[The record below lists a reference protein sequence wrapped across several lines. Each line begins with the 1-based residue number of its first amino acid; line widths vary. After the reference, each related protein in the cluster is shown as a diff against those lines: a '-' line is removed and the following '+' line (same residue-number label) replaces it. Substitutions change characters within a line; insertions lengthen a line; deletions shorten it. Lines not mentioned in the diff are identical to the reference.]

1 MKHQQSLPLFT
12 LHSSLF
18 TLRVQKGAGTHMRL
32 ASRAGEPPPP
42 QRPSPQNLATRRS
55 HVTHSSL
62 FTLHSSLFRFRE
74 SVGPCMAGPWSA
86 GRLVGLLTDLRAT
99 SRSHSSL
106 FTLHSSLFTLHR
118 SPGMMMMI
126 VSSSHTHCLQPS
138 GSASCPRG
146 FLSLSRP
153 RSGTQSEGR
162 CYHLLQGVHRSAQ
175 PLSSLV
181 SRQATAAWP
190 GHRCYAG
197 RSAQRHGDETRRWPA
212 ECQWQSPAA
221 ASWLTLLRDA
231 AVLNRIAR
239 RGRRGQRL
247 HSVSSLTT
255 APWLSWTCQARKCQ
269 AACRHRYAVARTA
282 MTF

>member
-1 MKHQQSLPLFT
+1 MKSNERAVKHQQSLPLFT

-106 FTLHSSLFTLHR
+106 FTLHSSDFERVWVPVWLGPGRLVGWWGCSLISARPRDHTLHFSLFTLH
-118 SPGMMMMI
+118 
-126 VSSSHTHCLQPS
+126 
-138 GSASCPRG
+138 
-146 FLSLSRP
+146 
-153 RSGTQSEGR
+153 
-162 CYHLLQGVHRSAQ
+162 
-175 PLSSLV
+175 SSLF
-181 SRQATAAWP
+181 T
-190 GHRCYAG
+190 G
-197 RSAQRHGDETRRWPA
+197 AQG
-212 ECQWQSPAA
+212 
-221 ASWLTLLRDA
+221 
-231 AVLNRIAR
+231 
-239 RGRRGQRL
+239 
-247 HSVSSLTT
+247 
-255 APWLSWTCQARKCQ
+255 
-269 AACRHRYAVARTA
+269 
-282 MTF
+282 